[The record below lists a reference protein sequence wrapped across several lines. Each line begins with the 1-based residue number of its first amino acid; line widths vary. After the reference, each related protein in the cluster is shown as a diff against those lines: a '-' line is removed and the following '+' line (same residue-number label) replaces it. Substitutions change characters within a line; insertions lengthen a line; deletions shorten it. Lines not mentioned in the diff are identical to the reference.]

1 MNYKELIEELK
12 KAKDL
17 ITTKAETF
25 AEATYK
31 DILRDEC
38 LAYVREYDKQVEIS
52 LKGEVYDQYVLC

>member
-1 MNYKELIEELK
+1 MNYEKLIEELK

-25 AEATYK
+25 AEAMNK

-38 LAYVREYDKQVEIS
+38 LAYVREYDKQVELS
-52 LKGEVYDQYVLC
+52 LKGEVYEQYVLC

>member
-38 LAYVREYDKQVEIS
+38 LAYVREYDKQVELS
-52 LKGEVYDQYVLC
+52 LKGEVYEQYVLC